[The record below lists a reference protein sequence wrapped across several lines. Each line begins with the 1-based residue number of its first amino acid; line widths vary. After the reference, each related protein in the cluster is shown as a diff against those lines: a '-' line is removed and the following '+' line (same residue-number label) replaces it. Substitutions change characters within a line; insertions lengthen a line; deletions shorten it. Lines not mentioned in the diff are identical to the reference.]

1 MRRTA
6 WERARARGLH
16 GTHERAGCG
25 SGGGAHKAVAL
36 VKRAATSRA
45 PDREVEASTRD
56 VSSSCGGTEQK
67 ALIWLGLPCQ
77 VRGVRRRVD
86 QGAMARRQEAWRE
99 ALCVVAL
106 RPSCAAARLG
116 AVDERRSR

>member
-6 WERARARGLH
+6 WERARRRARGWH

-25 SGGGAHKAVAL
+25 AGGGAHKAVPL
-36 VKRAATSRA
+36 VRRA
-45 PDREVEASTRD
+45 PIVRRAPVREVEACTGD
-56 VSSSCGGTEQK
+56 VNHSCGGTERK

-86 QGAMARRQEAWRE
+86 QGATARRQEACGERH
-99 ALCVVAL
+99 CVWS
-106 RPSCAAARLG
+106 P
-116 AVDERRSR
+116 

>member
-6 WERARARGLH
+6 WERARRRARGWH

-25 SGGGAHKAVAL
+25 AGGGAHKAVPL
-36 VKRAATSRA
+36 VRRAATRSRA
-45 PDREVEASTRD
+45 PDREVVQVEACTGD
-56 VSSSCGGTEQK
+56 VSPSCGGTEQK

-86 QGAMARRQEAWRE
+86 QGATARRQEACGERH
-99 ALCVVAL
+99 CVWS
-106 RPSCAAARLG
+106 P
-116 AVDERRSR
+116 